1 MIQRTPPATK
11 MPGEQSA
18 GWAGDLRA
26 GEAAWSPELWADSS
40 QLNVFQ
46 KSKPGEPYNV
56 SSLPHMD
63 TKRHSDALRRKT
75 PSSKHKLSL
84 PAAHAVVE

>member
-1 MIQRTPPATK
+1 MIQRAPPATK
-11 MPGEQSA
+11 MPGKQSA
-18 GWAGDLRA
+18 GWAGDLGA

-46 KSKPGEPYNV
+46 KSMPGEPDNV
-56 SSLPHMD
+56 SFLPHMD
-63 TKRHSDALRRKT
+63 TKRHSDALRTKT
-75 PSSKHKLSL
+75 PCSKHKLSL